1 MNRRRFIRVV
11 PGASFAG
18 LCLPG
23 LLGGCAGLVY
33 ITPTVEGERLVV
45 EQAALAEHRFVLVQH
60 PYDDRPIYLHRYEDG
75 AFTAVSTRCAHQGCQ
90 VEPAGDRLACPCHGS
105 EYTLDGVVVKS
116 PAERNLQQFEV
127 TTDAQRIYIALERRG
142 GS

>member
-1 MNRRRFIRVV
+1 MGAV
-11 PGASFAG
+11 PGASLAG

-33 ITPTVEGERLVV
+33 VTPAVDGDRLVV
-45 EQAALAEHRFVLVQH
+45 ERTTLAERRFVLVQH
-60 PYDDRPIYLHRYEDG
+60 PYDDRPIYLHRHDSG

-116 PAERNLQQFEV
+116 PAERNLRRFGV
-127 TTDAQRIYIALERRG
+127 TADVRRIFIELENRD